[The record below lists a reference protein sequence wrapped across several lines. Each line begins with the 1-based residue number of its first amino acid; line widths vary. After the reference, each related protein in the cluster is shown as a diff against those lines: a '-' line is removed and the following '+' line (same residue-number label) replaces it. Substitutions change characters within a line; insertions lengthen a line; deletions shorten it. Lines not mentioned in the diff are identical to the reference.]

1 MNVYYSFKLTNGA
14 ISSIQDWLTNNRLLD
29 KVTYDWAGNILT
41 FESEEDSV
49 AFYMK
54 FGAEPYET
62 LLDRML
68 SEEKDDE

>member
-1 MNVYYSFKLTNGA
+1 
-14 ISSIQDWLTNNRLLD
+14 
-29 KVTYDWAGNILT
+29 VTYDWVGNILT